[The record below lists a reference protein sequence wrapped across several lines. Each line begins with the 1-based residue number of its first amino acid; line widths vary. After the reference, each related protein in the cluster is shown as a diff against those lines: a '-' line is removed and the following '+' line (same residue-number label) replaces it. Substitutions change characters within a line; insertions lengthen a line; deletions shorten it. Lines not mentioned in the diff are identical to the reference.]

1 MHCSPS
7 IGAVMTMLRQTRR
20 FMLAC
25 AGLLAASGPLR
36 AADAPAGSAA
46 NLAAGQTLDLTYE
59 VYLGGMHIF
68 SMEVDMALRPGGYTV
83 AAEGGTRGMIG
94 WLYKW
99 DVKVAAEGHVRAGDI
114 RPQVYQ
120 SAMDWQKTPRVT
132 RLAFTGD
139 GAYDV
144 RRTPPPEPDPEDDNS
159 LPVSLP
165 ENTVDPLSL
174 AVVATRALAAN
185 GQCAQTLPVFD
196 GKRRYDLTIKD
207 LGAATIAPNR
217 YSIYHGPATRCGFT
231 MERISGF
238 NKKYSRSRQWDEDS
252 AAPPTIWMAQVH
264 DGVPPVPVRYEGA
277 IALGNMVVHLTKAE
291 VRTELAENAPR

>member
-1 MHCSPS
+1 MAPIPFPS
-7 IGAVMTMLRQTRR
+7 IGAVMTMPRQTRR
-20 FMLAC
+20 LVLAC
-25 AGLLAASGPLR
+25 AGLLLASGPLR
-36 AADAPAGSAA
+36 AADSAPPAGRVM
-46 NLAAGQTLDLTYE
+46 DLSYE

-68 SMEVDMALRPGGYTV
+68 SMDVDMALRPDGYSV
-83 AAEGGTRGMIG
+83 AAAGGTRGMIG
-94 WLYKW
+94 WIYKW
-99 DVKVAAEGHVRAGDI
+99 DVKVAAEGQDQAGDI
-114 RPQVYQ
+114 RPLVYQ
-120 SAMDWQKTPRVT
+120 SALDWQKNPRVT
-132 RLAFTGD
+132 RLAFTGN

-144 RRTPPPEPDPEDDNS
+144 QRTPPPEPDPDDDNS
-159 LPVSLP
+159 LPSQLP

-207 LGAATIAPNR
+207 LGEATIAPNR

-238 NKKYSRSRQWDEDS
+238 NKKYSRSRQWDADS
-252 AAPPTIWMAQVH
+252 DAPPTIWMAQVH
-264 DGVPPVPVRYEGA
+264 EGVPPVPVRYEGA

-291 VRTELAENAPR
+291 VRREQAAIAP